1 MPTLTDTTGTYVGDV
16 LNGTKHG
23 TGTYTWTDGDVYV
36 GDWVD
41 GSRTGTGTYTWTSG
55 DVYTGDFVDGSR
67 TGTGTYT
74 FSNGNVYEGDWVDG
88 SRTGTG
94 TFTWTDGDVYTG
106 DFVDGVQHGT
116 GTYTWT
122 SGDVYTGD
130 FVDGSRTG
138 TGTYTFSNG
147 NVYEGDWVDG
157 SRTGTGTF
165 TWTDGSVYT
174 GDYVNGDRH
183 GTGTLTWGIGPW
195 EGDVYTGDWVDGSR
209 TGTGT
214 YTSTDG
220 SVYTGEFVDGVQH
233 GIGTYMW
240 SDGMSYTGGWQD
252 WTPTGTTPYRE
263 GNAVVNVEPHGD
275 VNVNAV
281 LFTDSDRWV
290 SNSDYE
296 SGDKIVITYSFVIS
310 NSGLFDDGY
319 SAPNPLTDSVFGF
332 EAVHQAAVISA
343 LATFESF
350 LNVEFRQISETADAV
365 GTLRFGFTDHERLQ
379 PNGDLSCG
387 WATSPSTNAVSG
399 DIWVRN
405 THMDGEW
412 ASGATSGSYNYGSL
426 MHEIGHALGLEHPH
440 EGNILTDQYDYAKY
454 TIMSY
459 NETDEAYYTGG
470 EGVRQFLVSSTP
482 MVLDV
487 AALQHLYGAS
497 DYNPNDDTYTFD
509 ETQPFVKTIWDSGG
523 ADTLDF
529 SNFSTDLKVNLNPG
543 VDSYSTISFSDWSM
557 EDNLGLAYGTI
568 IENANGGTGDDI
580 ITGNEADNT
589 LNGYAGNDV
598 IYGGEGNDTFDQDG
612 PDGGRSGADTFYG
625 GLGNDTYYVYAEN
638 GSDRVI
644 EYENQGTD
652 TVRINSTAEY
662 TLPDNVE
669 NLTVF
674 SNDDDKVL
682 TGNNLNNV
690 IIAQGGDDSIYGL
703 GGDDIIYCGPG
714 DDIIT
719 GGAGSDQFIFYLGDG
734 QNVITDFELGTDVC
748 KFFNAQNEEISFS
761 TSYNEANQTIYS
773 VNDGTSVT
781 LLNVSGP
788 TTYIVPQNGL
798 NINHSGAGAIVN
810 APYDLS
816 LYDDGIYVSN
826 SGYGSTTITATG
838 SVSGGVGQTDQTA
851 NSDGIYVWHEETAK
865 DLSIASK
872 NVAGLDD
879 GIFAVNKG
887 SGSLSISVT
896 GHISSNSTDIID
908 DDYSHGIYA
917 YGYGTDATV
926 SVDGDVTS
934 NDRGIYVWNRGSG
947 DVSINSTGTV
957 TARNN
962 NGIYASN
969 IEGSEAKDIVVI
981 ANHVTGFDDAI
992 GTLNYG
998 SGSTAITALGTIKGG
1013 FGQADETTN
1022 TDGIFALN
1030 GSSAVDLKIVAND
1043 VSGLDDGV
1051 VGVNRGNGSISISLS
1066 GDVAVT
1072 TTSLNPDAKNADYES
1087 DAHHYGIGAS
1097 NYGTDIDIV
1106 TTGDVT
1112 SIDRGIYAVN
1122 FGSGNT
1128 TVTSSGNVYASLNQ
1142 NDESYNQSGIEVY
1155 NSASAHNVIISAHNV
1170 EALTH
1175 GIYAKNLG
1183 SGSTEVAVSGNV
1195 VGRGSGSEGIHTAG
1209 SAATIVVASTA
1220 NVSGAAEG
1228 IETDGNSDIVVVEGS
1243 VTGLSGTAILLGAG
1257 DDSVTIGSLAT
1268 ITGVVDGGTGSDTAN
1283 FSVNKSSVDSFAY
1296 NELTATAI
1304 VTVGNQIT
1312 TFKDFEYFKFSDDTS
1327 AMATAEVASTL
1338 TTSPSVETI
1347 GAISATNT
1355 GSGTNIS
1362 LDLYVDPALIT
1373 DDVTSFDMVVSFDS
1387 NGASYVSSDLGDF
1400 LGFPNASGDTITLS
1414 GISLSGV
1421 SSSDP
1426 LFTLNFADLDT
1437 SEDLTVSIS
1446 NVVVNGTSLEGST
1459 LLIGGPDTVD
1469 VATTVISRSGAS
1481 LSDVALSFDYRS
1493 DVITVNTNESGLSTA
1508 SITSG
1513 SDLTVTGTL
1522 AYAQSSKSVTSQD
1535 ALDALRLS
1543 VGMDTQGGTST
1554 AFDYIA
1560 ADFNQDGKV
1569 SSQDALAILK
1579 YAVGLTTTEQAE
1591 WVFVDNDG
1599 DYSDISRT
1607 NTNYAEGINIAD
1619 LTSVTE
1625 LSLTGILIGDV
1636 NDSHSEFLT

>member
-1 MPTLTDTTGTYVGDV
+1 MPLLNYSNGTYVGDV
-16 LNGTKHG
+16 VNGEAHG
-23 TGTYTWTDGDVYV
+23 SGTFTWN
-36 GDWVD
+36 
-41 GSRTGTGTYTWTSG
+41 SG
-55 DVYTGDFVDGSR
+55 NTYTGDFVDGSR

-74 FSNGNVYEGDWVDG
+74 WTNGN
-88 SRTGTG
+88 T
-94 TFTWTDGDVYTG
+94 YTG
-106 DFVDGVQHGT
+106 DFVNNSQTGEGT
-116 GTYTWT
+116 FSWPN
-122 SGDVYTGD
+122 GDVYAGD

-138 TGTYTFSNG
+138 TGTYTFSSGDVYVGDWVDGVHNGTGTYTYASGDVYEGDFVDGVKHGTGTYAFSSG
-147 NVYEGDWVDG
+147 NVYVGDWVDGVHHGDGTYTWTHGSVYVGDWVDG
-157 SRTGTGTF
+157 SRT
-165 TWTDGSVYT
+165 
-174 GDYVNGDRH
+174 

-195 EGDVYTGDWVDGSR
+195 EGDVYAGDFVDGVRHGTGTYSWTNGNIYTGDWVDGSR

-214 YTSTDG
+214 YMFSSGD
-220 SVYTGEFVDGVQH
+220 VYEGDFVDGMREGQ
-233 GIGTYMW
+233 GTYMW
-240 SDGMSYTGGWQD
+240 SDGISYTGGWQD

-263 GNAVVNVEPHGD
+263 GNAVVDVEPHGD

-296 SGDKIVITYSFVIS
+296 SGDKIVITYSFVAS

-319 SAPNPLTDSVFGF
+319 SVPDPLTDSVFGF

-350 LNVEFRQISETADAV
+350 LNVEFRQITETEDAV

-379 PNGDLSCG
+379 PDGDPSWG
-387 WATSPSTNAVSG
+387 WAVAPGTTPKSG
-399 DIWVRN
+399 DIWVRD

-412 ASGATSGSYNYGSL
+412 GSGATSGSYNYGAL

-557 EDNLGLAYGTI
+557 EDNLGLAYGTT
-568 IENANGGTGDDI
+568 IENANGGAGDDI
-580 ITGNEADNT
+580 ITGNEADNV

-598 IYGGEGNDTFDQDG
+598 IYGGKGNDTFDQEG

-625 GLGNDTYYVYAEN
+625 GLGNDTFYVYATN
-638 GSDRVI
+638 GSDRLI
-644 EYENQGTD
+644 EYENEGTD

-669 NLTVF
+669 NLIVF
-674 SNDDDKVL
+674 LNDDDKVL
-682 TGNNLNNV
+682 TGNNLGNM
-690 IIAQGGDDSIYGL
+690 IAAKGGDDLIFGL
-703 GGDDIIYCGPG
+703 DGDDIIYCGPG
-714 DDIIT
+714 NDIIT

-734 QNVITDFELGTDVC
+734 QNVVTDFVLGEDVC

-761 TSYNEANQTIYS
+761 TSYNEANQTVYS

-781 LLNVSGP
+781 LLNVAGP
-788 TTYIVPQNGL
+788 TTYMVPQNGL
-798 NINHSGAGAIVN
+798 TINHTGAGAIVN
-810 APYDLS
+810 ALYDLS

-851 NSDGIYVWHEETAK
+851 NSNGIYVWNGETST
-865 DLSIASK
+865 DLTIISTADLFIPVRK
-872 NVAGLDD
+872 NIIGLDE
-879 GIFAVNKG
+879 GIFAINRGGGALNITLDSNV
-887 SGSLSISVT
+887 IST
-896 GHISSNSTDIID
+896 STDKSD
-908 DDYSHGIYA
+908 ANYSHAIFA
-917 YGYGTDATV
+917 TGYGTDANI
-926 SVDGDVTS
+926 SISGDVTS
-934 NDRGIYVWNRGSG
+934 NDRG
-947 DVSINSTGTV
+947 VSLIN
-957 TARNN
+957 
-962 NGIYASN
+962 
-969 IEGSEAKDIVVI
+969 
-981 ANHVTGFDDAI
+981 F
-992 GTLNYG
+992 G
-998 SGSTAITALGTIKGG
+998 SGSTNFTSSGRITTTLGPTEANPYGSASAWHNVGIYAANDTTASANDVTILANDVVSYGAAIWADNGGSGSTHITTTGQITGG
-1013 FGQADETTN
+1013 FGQNAANTITTGIWAWN
-1022 TDGIFALN
+1022 WSTAHDLVITAIDVTGLEGAIFAQN
-1030 GSSAVDLKIVAND
+1030 QGTGSTDVT
-1043 VSGLDDGV
+1043 VSGTV
-1051 VGVNRGNGSISISLS
+1051 E
-1066 GDVAVT
+1066 AV
-1072 TTSLNPDAKNADYES
+1072 
-1087 DAHHYGIGAS
+1087 GAS
-1097 NYGTDIDIV
+1097 G
-1106 TTGDVT
+1106 
-1112 SIDRGIYAVN
+1112 
-1122 FGSGNT
+1122 
-1128 TVTSSGNVYASLNQ
+1128 
-1142 NDESYNQSGIEVY
+1142 EGIEVQG
-1155 NSASAHNVIISAHNV
+1155 ADAKIT
-1170 EALTH
+1170 LTH
-1175 GIYAKNLG
+1175 TARVIGID
-1183 SGSTEVAVSGNV
+1183 
-1195 VGRGSGSEGIHTAG
+1195 
-1209 SAATIVVASTA
+1209 
-1220 NVSGAAEG
+1220 EG
-1228 IETDGNSDIVVVEGS
+1228 IETTDGNDAVIVEGS

-1257 DDSVTIGSLAT
+1257 NDTVTIGSSAT
-1268 ITGVVDGGTGSDTAN
+1268 ITGIVDGGTSSDTAN

-1312 TFKDFEYFKFSDDTS
+1312 TFKDFEYFKFLDDTS
-1327 AMATAEVASTL
+1327 AMAAADVAGTLSASAST
-1338 TTSPSVETI
+1338 ETL

-1355 GSGTNIS
+1355 GSGANIS
-1362 LDLYVDPALIT
+1362 LEFHVDPALIP
-1373 DDVTSFDMVVSFDS
+1373 DGVTSFDMVVSFDS
-1387 NGASYVSSDLGDF
+1387 NGAEYVSADLGDF
-1400 LGFPNASGDTITLS
+1400 LGFPNASGDTIALS

-1437 SEDLTVSIS
+1437 SLDLTVSIS
-1446 NVVVNGTSLEGST
+1446 DVVVNGTSLEGST

-1469 VATTVISRSGAS
+1469 VATTVQSRSGKL
-1481 LSDVALSFDYRS
+1481 LSDVALSFDDGS
-1493 DVITVNTNESGLSTA
+1493 EVITVNTNASGLGSA

-1513 SDLTVTGTL
+1513 SDLTVTASL
-1522 AYAQSSKSVTSQD
+1522 NYAQSSKSVTSQD

-1591 WVFVDNDG
+1591 WVFVDSHG

-1607 NTNYAEGINIAD
+1607 NANYDKGITIKD
-1619 LTSVTE
+1619 LTAETV
-1625 LSLTGILIGDV
+1625 LNLTGILIGDV
-1636 NDSHSEFLT
+1636 NDSYSEFLT